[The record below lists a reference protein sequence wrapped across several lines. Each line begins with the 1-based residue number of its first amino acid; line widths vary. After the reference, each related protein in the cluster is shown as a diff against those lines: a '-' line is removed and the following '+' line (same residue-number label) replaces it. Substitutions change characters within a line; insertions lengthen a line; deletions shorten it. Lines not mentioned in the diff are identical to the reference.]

1 MRPFGKYISIIL
13 LISVLIGAL
22 FLYWGYCKFTEPSL
36 REKSGVMRLI
46 KGQGLIRTAWQLK
59 EKKFISDAR
68 IFKIGVI
75 FFGFKKKLQAGEFLI
90 PEKASM
96 QDIMMVL
103 SSGKVIQHKAT
114 IIEGWTS
121 WQIAEYLNN
130 IENLKG
136 EITKLPPE
144 GSLLPETY
152 LYIHGDQRSAI
163 LKRMSGK
170 MNLLLAQI
178 WAGRADNLP
187 FSSVGDAVILASIV
201 EKETGISGE
210 RAHVASVFI
219 NRLRK
224 NMRLQSDPTI
234 IYGLTKKG
242 SLGHG
247 LKRSEMNKKTPY
259 NTYQIRGLPPTA
271 ISHPSEAALRAVL
284 NPILSDDLYFV
295 ADGSGGHVFAKTL
308 KEHLRNVRQWRK
320 IERQKKK

>member
-22 FLYWGYCKFTEPSL
+22 FLYWGYRKFTEPSL

-46 KGQGLIRTAWQLK
+46 KGQGLIRTAWQLE
-59 EKKFISDAR
+59 EKKLISDAH

-75 FFGFKKKLQAGEFLI
+75 FFGFEKKLQAGEFLI
-90 PEKASM
+90 PENASM

-121 WQIAEYLNN
+121 WQIVEYLNN

-136 EITKLPPE
+136 EITKLPAE

-152 LYIHGDQRSAI
+152 LYIHGDQRSAV
-163 LKRMSGK
+163 LKRMSVK
-170 MNLLLAQI
+170 MDLLLAQI
-178 WAGRADNLP
+178 WTGRADNLP
-187 FSSVGDAVILASIV
+187 FSSIGDAVILASIV

-219 NRLRK
+219 NRLEK

-247 LKRSEMNKKTPY
+247 LKRSEMNKKTLY

-284 NPILSDDLYFV
+284 NPILSEDLYFV

-308 KEHLRNVRQWRK
+308 KQHLKNVRQWRK